1 VVNKHL
7 KVFGLA
13 SGLAVIGGF
22 IVTSLL
28 SVFVLQSGINRSHQS
43 TLSQLLAEEIAQ
55 QVNIKE
61 TQLIEQVTKTAA
73 SGLVINT
80 ITGSIPDL
88 SAAELTIAQVLP
100 FAEKVRLIPNGQ
112 AIIDRAFPPFNFIAL
127 DMVKGVEA
135 GKPVSP
141 EVISSQPK
149 LKGEKWIVVA
159 APVKDGDGN
168 IQGTLFVYFNTLSI
182 SANLTDGTKGQVWVV
197 QEVGTADM
205 AIATSGTS
213 GTEPV
218 ITSALN
224 NPHWSLQYS
233 PSAAISGHS
242 PAGFVTYLLPGI
254 TMLFIALG
262 GTALGAA
269 QTRTLIQQNLILIGN
284 QIGRVIDGSYDNNV
298 NYTLPG
304 FAYLDSKLKT
314 LQNYVP
320 AKPDDS
326 KPASAKR
333 QSNNTTSRE
342 DAITVDIKIPE
353 ETPFEEVEVFEVEE
367 FEVDDFDSVVKK
379 ANKASNNLASIEHIF
394 RASDIRGV
402 VGKSIN
408 ADIARQIGLAIGS
421 EAGSRGEQ
429 SLLVGYDGRESSPA
443 LTEAL
448 IEGIASSGRDVLN
461 IGSVP
466 TPVLYYATSNSD
478 TKSGVMVTGSHNA
491 PDYNGFKM
499 VLEGKSLVDHEI
511 SALFKRLQDSNFS
524 TGRGSV
530 STADFT
536 REYIDAI
543 SYDVVV
549 AQPLKV
555 VIDCGN
561 GIAGSV
567 APELLDTLGCKTV
580 PLHCEVDGSFPN
592 HYPDPTRPENLKDLI
607 SAVQSQGADLGIALD
622 GDGNGLVAVTAEGQ
636 IVWPDRLLMLF
647 AKDIVS
653 RNPGSDVVYDV
664 KCTRHLNSI
673 ISGFGGR
680 PIICRSGHSFIKQ
693 KIADTDALL
702 GGELSGHICFSDRWF
717 GFDDGLYS
725 AARLLEIVGSQGDSL
740 ADLLANFASSVAT
753 PEIHVTVEDGEKFS
767 LIETVVDTADFE
779 DVTLTTIDGLRVDF
793 ADGWGL
799 VRASNT
805 EPALKLR
812 FEADS
817 DESMDNMKNAFRE
830 LLQKVKSDLNFE

>member
-1 VVNKHL
+1 MANKHL
-7 KVFGLA
+7 KVFGMA
-13 SGLAVIGGF
+13 PGLAVIGGF

-28 SVFVLQSGINRSHQS
+28 SIFVLQSGINRFHQS
-43 TLSQLLAEEIAQ
+43 TISQVLAEEIAQ

-61 TQLIEQVTKTAA
+61 TQLIEQLTKTAA
-73 SGLVINT
+73 SALVTNAIN
-80 ITGSIPDL
+80 GSIADL

-100 FAEKVRLIPNGQ
+100 FAERVRLIPIGQ
-112 AIIDRAFPPFNFIAL
+112 AIIDQDFPPFNFIAL
-127 DMVKGVEA
+127 DMVKGIEA
-135 GKPVSP
+135 GEPVSP
-141 EVISSQPK
+141 EAISAQPK
-149 LKGEKWIVVA
+149 LKGEKWVVVA
-159 APVKDGDGN
+159 APIKRGDGN

-197 QEVGTADM
+197 QAVGTADM
-205 AIATSGTS
+205 AIGTS
-213 GTEPV
+213 GTAGTGPV
-218 ITSALN
+218 ITNALN
-224 NPHWSLQYS
+224 NPHWTLQYS
-233 PSAAISGHS
+233 PSAAISGNS
-242 PAGFVTYLLPGI
+242 PAGFVKYLLPGI
-254 TMLFIALG
+254 AMLLIALG
-262 GTALGAA
+262 GIAFGAA
-269 QTRTLIQQNLILIGN
+269 QTRKLIQQNLILIGN
-284 QIGRVIDGSYDNNV
+284 QIGRLTGGNYDNNV

-304 FAYLDSKLKT
+304 FAYLDGKLKM
-314 LQNYVP
+314 LQNYLP
-320 AKPDDS
+320 AKSSDS
-326 KPASAKR
+326 KPASPKSQPKKAHPR
-333 QSNNTTSRE
+333 Q
-342 DAITVDIKIPE
+342 DAVAVDIKK
-353 ETPFEEVEVFEVEE
+353 TGDDLFEEIEE
-367 FEVDDFDSVVKK
+367 FEVDDFDSAVEKI
-379 ANKASNNLASIEHIF
+379 NKTSNHLASIEHIF
-394 RASDIRGV
+394 RASDIRGI

-408 ADIARQIGLAIGS
+408 EDIARQIGLAIGS
-421 EAGSRGEQ
+421 EAGNRGEQ
-429 SLLVGYDGRESSPA
+429 SLLIGYDGRESSP
-443 LTEAL
+443 LLVDAL
-448 IEGIASSGRDVLN
+448 IDGIASSGRDVLN

-478 TKSGVMVTGSHNA
+478 TKSGVMVTGSHNS
-491 PDYNGFKM
+491 PDHNGFKV

-511 SALFKRLQDSNFS
+511 SALFKRLQDNNFS

-536 REYIDAI
+536 QEYIDAI

-555 VIDCGN
+555 VVDCGN
-561 GIAGSV
+561 GIAGV
-567 APELLDTLGCKTV
+567 MAPELLDTLGCKTV
-580 PLHCEVDGSFPN
+580 PLHCKVDGSFPN
-592 HYPDPTRPENLKDLI
+592 HYPDPTRPENLKELI
-607 SAVQSQGADLGIALD
+607 STVQSQGADLGIALD
-622 GDGNGLVAVTAEGQ
+622 GDGNGLVAVTAEGE

-725 AARLLEIVGSQGDSL
+725 AARLLEIVGSQGESL
-740 ADLLANFASSVAT
+740 ADLLANFNTSVAT
-753 PEIHVTVEDGEKFS
+753 PEIHVAVDDSEKFS
-767 LIETVVDTADFE
+767 LIETVVETANFE

-817 DESMDNMKNAFRE
+817 DKSLENIKDAFRE